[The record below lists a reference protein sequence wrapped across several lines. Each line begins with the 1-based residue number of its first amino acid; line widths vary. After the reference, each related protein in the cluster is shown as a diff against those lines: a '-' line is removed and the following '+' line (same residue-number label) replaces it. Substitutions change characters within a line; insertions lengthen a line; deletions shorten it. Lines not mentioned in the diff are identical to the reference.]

1 MIRLPDN
8 DELSTEQWLAVY
20 KQLGFRTQ
28 TEAAEALGVDQGYI
42 SKLNNG
48 RKFVQPGTSLFK
60 LLHALLCEQSLLRPL
75 QRLEGRDDGPV

>member
-1 MIRLPDN
+1 MVKLPEN
-8 DELSTEQWLAVY
+8 DELTTEQWLAVY

-60 LLHALLCEQSLLRPL
+60 LLHALLREQSLLRRL